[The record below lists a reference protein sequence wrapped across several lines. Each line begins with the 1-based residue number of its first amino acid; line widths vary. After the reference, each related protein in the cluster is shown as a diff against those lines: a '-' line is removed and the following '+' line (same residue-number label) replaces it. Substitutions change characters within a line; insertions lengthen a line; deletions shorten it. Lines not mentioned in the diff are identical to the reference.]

1 MNKEN
6 CSLKLVDEIIL
17 ILSTIVATAFT
28 VANSICDCEGV
39 LPSTAVLI
47 ASHMAVTAVNM
58 LWEKHYRNL
67 IP

>member
-1 MNKEN
+1 M
-6 CSLKLVDEIIL
+6 
-17 ILSTIVATAFT
+17 IVATAFT

-39 LPSTAVLI
+39 LPSTALLI
-47 ASHMAVTAVNM
+47 ASHMAVKAVNM